1 MTNLSLPKLLT
12 IDNTGMPQAPDIYQI
27 QDKDVMAL
35 WARDTSHDKR
45 RYISEVGVI
54 YYLGDPKSPA
64 KQKGLSD
71 AESLKEAINNYNLP
85 KDFTIDTLM
94 NRLIKKYYASCIT
107 EAGHALE
114 VLQKSIHLS
123 AIAATKVNDHLNNRL
138 SGAIADEDINP
149 ILTLIDAVSKRVVEI
164 PNLTKALGVAYENLR
179 DETEQEKARGGSDV
193 TSSMDADDD
202 D

>member
-1 MTNLSLPKLLT
+1 MTNLSLPKMLT

-35 WARDTSHDKR
+35 WSRDTTHDKR
-45 RYISEVGVI
+45 KYIAEVGVI
-54 YYLGDPKSPA
+54 YYLGDPKSPTR
-64 KQKGLSD
+64 QKGLTD
-71 AESLKEAINNYNLP
+71 NEALKEAIDNYNLP
-85 KDFTIDTLM
+85 KDYVIDSLV
-94 NRLIKKYYASCIT
+94 NRIIKKYYASCIT

-123 AIAATKVNDHLNNRL
+123 AIAATKINEHLNKRL
-138 SGAIADEDINP
+138 TGAIADEDINP
-149 ILTLIDAVSKRVVEI
+149 ILNLIDATSKRVVEI

-179 DETEQEKARGGSDV
+179 DETEQQKARGGNDV